1 MANFVVTGDFGFI
14 GSHLTE
20 EELYNACYYVT
31 VFDHLNNG
39 DQNNLLHLKNKITLY
54 TSNLEQ
60 IKSTIFS
67 KEFDGIFH
75 LATAPRSSSLKDPL
89 RDIETNCKGMISVL
103 ELAKKDDAKVVV
115 FTSNSGNYGSKN
127 NSSSIDENS
136 LNNPT
141 TPCDANKMVSE
152 LLQNR
157 ESVTFHD

>member
-1 MANFVVTGDFGFI
+1 
-14 GSHLTE
+14 
-20 EELYNACYYVT
+20 LYNAGHTVT
-31 VFDHLNNG
+31 VLDNLSNG
-39 DQNNLLHLKNKITLY
+39 HQNNLSHLKDRINFSI
-54 TSNLEQ
+54 SNVEQ
-60 IKSTIFS
+60 INSTTFET
-67 KEFDGIFH
+67 KFDGIFH